1 MKAIIVTPAFN
12 ESTVIFDVLKS
23 LPKKLPGVSDIQ
35 VVVVDDGSFDQT
47 RELVQKAHVRVIRHL
62 LNRGAGA
69 ATKTG
74 IEYAKSQNAD
84 IIISF
89 DADGQHD
96 ATDLPKLIFPVIS
109 GQADLVIGSRFL
121 QKQKIP
127 LDRLLIK
134 WLATL
139 ATLIMFGVFS
149 TDSQSGLRAF
159 SKKAADIID
168 FKADRMD
175 FSSEILLEAKR
186 HNLKVVEVPTKAIY
200 SRYSREKGQKNV
212 HAVSIFARFLIKL
225 LG

>member
-1 MKAIIVTPAFN
+1 MKVIIIIPAFN

-23 LPKKLPGVSDIQ
+23 LPKKLPSVNDIQ

-47 RELVQKAHVRVIRHL
+47 QDLAQKAHAKVIRHL

-84 IIISF
+84 IIITF
-89 DADGQHD
+89 DADGQHN
-96 ATDLPKLIFPVIS
+96 AADLPKLTAPIIS
-109 GQADLVIGSRFL
+109 GQADLVIGSRFR

-127 LDRLLIK
+127 PDRLLLN
-134 WLATL
+134 WLANL
-139 ATLIMFGVFS
+139 VTLIMFGVFS

-159 SKKAADIID
+159 SKKAVDIID

-186 HNLKVVEVPTKAIY
+186 HNLKVIEVPTKAIY
-200 SRYSREKGQKNV
+200 SSYSREKGQKNI
-212 HAVSIFARFLIKL
+212 HALSIFARFLIKL

>member
-1 MKAIIVTPAFN
+1 MKAVIVIPAFN

-23 LPKKLPGVSDIQ
+23 LPKRLPGVDNIQ
-35 VVVVDDGSFDQT
+35 VVVIDDGSFDQT
-47 RELVQKAHVRVIRHL
+47 QDLAQKAHVKVIRHL

-89 DADGQHD
+89 DADGQHS
-96 ATDLPKLIFPVIS
+96 ATDLPKLTAPIIS
-109 GQADLVIGSRFL
+109 GQADLAIGSRFR

-127 LDRLLIK
+127 PDRLLLN
-134 WLATL
+134 WLANL
-139 ATLIMFGVFS
+139 VTLIMFGVFS

-159 SKKAADIID
+159 SKKAAALCD

-186 HNLKVVEVPTKAIY
+186 HNLKVVEVPTRAIY
-200 SRYSREKGQKNV
+200 SSYSREKGQKNI
-212 HAVSIFARFLIKL
+212 HALSIFARFLIKL

>member
-1 MKAIIVTPAFN
+1 MKAIIVVPAFN

-23 LPKKLPGVSDIQ
+23 LPKRLPDIDNIQ

-47 RELVQKAHVRVIRHL
+47 QDLAKKANVKVIRHL

-74 IEYAKSQNAD
+74 IEYAKSRNAD

-89 DADGQHD
+89 DADGQHN
-96 ATDLPKLIFPVIS
+96 AADLSKLIAPIIS
-109 GQADLVIGSRFL
+109 GEADLVIGSRFR
-121 QKQKIP
+121 QKQKMP
-127 LDRLLIK
+127 FDRLILN
-134 WLATL
+134 WLANL
-139 ATLIMFGVFS
+139 VTLILFGVSS

-159 SKKAADIID
+159 SQKAADFID

-186 HNLKVVEVPTKAIY
+186 HNLRVVEVPTRAIY
-200 SRYSREKGQKNV
+200 SSYSREKGQKNI

>member
-1 MKAIIVTPAFN
+1 MKAIIVVPAFN

-23 LPKKLPGVSDIQ
+23 LPKRLPGVANVQ

-47 RELVQKAHVRVIRHL
+47 AVLAVKADVKVIRHL

-84 IIISF
+84 IIINF
-89 DADGQHD
+89 DADGQHH
-96 ATDLPKLIFPVIS
+96 AADLPKLVAPIIS

-127 LDRLLIK
+127 LDRLFLN
-134 WLATL
+134 WLANLVTL
-139 ATLIMFGVFS
+139 VMFGVSS
-149 TDSQSGLRAF
+149 TDSQSGFRAF
-159 SKKAADIID
+159 SKKAAGFID

-186 HNLKVVEVPTKAIY
+186 HNLRVVEIPTKAIY
-200 SRYSREKGQKNV
+200 SSYSREKGQKNINAISV
-212 HAVSIFARFLIKL
+212 FARFLIKL

>member
-1 MKAIIVTPAFN
+1 MKAVIVIPAFN
-12 ESTVIFDVLKS
+12 ESTVIFDVLES
-23 LPKKLPGVSDIQ
+23 LPKRLPGIDDIQ
-35 VVVVDDGSFDQT
+35 VVVIDDGSFDQT
-47 RELVQKAHVRVIRHL
+47 QDPAQKAHVKVIRHL

-96 ATDLPKLIFPVIS
+96 AADLPKLIAPLILR
-109 GQADLVIGSRFL
+109 QADLVIGSRFL

-127 LDRLLIK
+127 PDRLLLN
-134 WLATL
+134 WLANL
-139 ATLIMFGVFS
+139 VTLIMFGVFS

-159 SKKAADIID
+159 SKKATDIID

-186 HNLKVVEVPTKAIY
+186 HNLRVAEVPTRAIY
-200 SRYSREKGQKNV
+200 SSYSREKGQKNI
-212 HAVSIFARFLIKL
+212 HAISVFARFLIRL